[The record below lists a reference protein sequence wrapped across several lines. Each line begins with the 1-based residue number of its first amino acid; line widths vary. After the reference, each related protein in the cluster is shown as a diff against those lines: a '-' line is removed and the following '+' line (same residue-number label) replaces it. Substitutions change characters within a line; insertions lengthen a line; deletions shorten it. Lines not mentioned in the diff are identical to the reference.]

1 MKKRPTYTAQ
11 ARAETP
17 LGPVLLAATE
27 RGLAGVWFDGQV
39 HHPGVL
45 DAPVNPAQPHIA
57 QALRELN
64 AYFAHD
70 ARDGAAPS
78 RFSVPLD
85 AAGTEF
91 QRAVWAELLRIAPGA
106 TSSYGEIARRS
117 GRPAAFRAVGAAIG
131 RNPLSVIVP
140 CHRVLGSDGSMT
152 GYAGGLPRKQALL
165 RLEGALGPAV

>member
-1 MKKRPTYTAQ
+1 MKKHPAYTAQ

-17 LGPVLLAATE
+17 LGPVLLAATA
-27 RGLAGVWFDGQV
+27 RGLAGVWFDGQS
-39 HHPGVL
+39 HHPGEL

-57 QALRELN
+57 QAIRELN
-64 AYFAHD
+64 AYFA
-70 ARDGAAPS
+70 RDGSAHEAPPS
-78 RFSVPLD
+78 FSVPLD

-91 QRAVWAELLRIAPGA
+91 QRAVWTELLRIAPGA
-106 TSSYGEIARRS
+106 TDTYGDIARRC

-165 RLEGALGPAV
+165 RLEGALGPAA

>member
-1 MKKRPTYTAQ
+1 MKNRPSYTAQ
-11 ARAETP
+11 ARTETP
-17 LGPVLLAATE
+17 LGPVLLAATD
-27 RGLAGVWFDGQV
+27 RGLAGVWFDGQA
-39 HHPGVL
+39 HHPGDL

-57 QALRELN
+57 QAVRELH
-64 AYFAHD
+64 AYFAQD
-70 ARDGAAPS
+70 ASHGTAPS
-78 RFSVPLD
+78 TFRVPLD

-165 RLEGALGPAV
+165 RLEGALGSAA